1 MKHTYFSNHN
11 FSCVLGVKV
20 KDKYRTTTNE
30 SKTSYSAQRQPSG
43 FSLTNPMHLGLD
55 NQKASYFK
63 VRFLSEKPQHI
74 WRQRIQTIT
83 KYLNILLCYHQEY
96 LLNHGMDCE
105 VKQVVSGC
113 RQIATQHSSYNDKF
127 VSVLDITSNT
137 AYKCKYD

>member
-11 FSCVLGVKV
+11 FSCVLGMNV

-30 SKTSYSAQRQPSG
+30 SKTCYSAQRQPSG
-43 FSLTNPMHLGLD
+43 FSLTNPLQLGLD
-55 NQKASYFK
+55 SQKASYFK
-63 VRFLSEKPQHI
+63 VSFLSEKPQHI
-74 WRQRIQTIT
+74 WRQRTQTIA
-83 KYLNILLCYHQEY
+83 KYFNIMPCYHQEY

-127 VSVLDITSNT
+127 VFVLDITSNT
-137 AYKCKYD
+137 AYKFKYD